1 MIGFK
6 KVPTKLV
13 LSAFFISIFF
23 ILLLY
28 TDTVLNKPLPEEEI
42 KITKNFDD
50 PLPIIKNKLMHQ
62 VRKGESLSVIFEEKK
77 VPLNTAYKIFNAD
90 KNNILAS
97 INPDDIMEF
106 NYLGDELSSIEI
118 KKDKT
123 NSIVIQIEEKISIAK
138 LKKEIQLIQSYGSGS
153 ISTSFYKDALGEGIP
168 DSVIMDFAYIFGWD
182 VDFIFDV
189 RKDDKFTV
197 IYETC
202 LLYTSPSPRDSR

>member
-13 LSAFFISIFF
+13 LSVFFISIFF

-90 KNNILAS
+90 KNNVLAS
-97 INPDDIMEF
+97 INPDD
-106 NYLGDELSSIEI
+106 LSLIH
-118 KKDKT
+118 
-123 NSIVIQIEEKISIAK
+123 ISEPTR
-138 LKKEIQLIQSYGSGS
+138 L
-153 ISTSFYKDALGEGIP
+153 
-168 DSVIMDFAYIFGWD
+168 
-182 VDFIFDV
+182 
-189 RKDDKFTV
+189 R
-197 IYETC
+197 
-202 LLYTSPSPRDSR
+202 

>member
-62 VRKGESLSVIFEEKK
+62 VLTPYFEQKSM
-77 VPLNTAYKIFNAD
+77 D
-90 KNNILAS
+90 K
-97 INPDDIMEF
+97 
-106 NYLGDELSSIEI
+106 I
-118 KKDKT
+118 KK
-123 NSIVIQIEEKISIAK
+123 E
-138 LKKEIQLIQSYGSGS
+138 
-153 ISTSFYKDALGEGIP
+153 
-168 DSVIMDFAYIFGWD
+168 
-182 VDFIFDV
+182 
-189 RKDDKFTV
+189 
-197 IYETC
+197 
-202 LLYTSPSPRDSR
+202 